1 MNRIHI
7 TVNGEPL
14 ALPAPCTLAEAI
26 GNIGLSPDAVGT
38 AVNAQFVARA
48 RRADQVLQDGDAVF
62 TFAPITGG

>member
-14 ALPAPCTLAEAI
+14 ELPAPCSLAECI
-26 GNIGLSPDAVGT
+26 CTRGLSPDAVGT

-48 RRADQVLQDGDAVF
+48 RRADHVLQDGDAVF